1 MPPESRGLDFVVIGV
16 FAYHRGMGD
25 EKKRL
30 GSLAR
35 GVQSLGRQSRELRA
49 EVDFLDRFSTSLP
62 AAACA
67 AVRSY
72 LTMIEHAAE
81 MTVAQVEVLRAEIAK
96 EQAGR
101 QVKRLA
107 EKLR

>member
-1 MPPESRGLDFVVIGV
+1 
-16 FAYHRGMGD
+16 MGD

-30 GSLAR
+30 AGLAR
-35 GVQSLGRQSRELRA
+35 GVQGLRRQSRDLRA

-67 AVRSY
+67 AARSY

-81 MTVAQVEVLRAEIAK
+81 MTLAQVQVLRAEVAK
-96 EQAGR
+96 QQADR
-101 QVKRLA
+101 QVKRLSA
-107 EKLR
+107 RLR

>member
-1 MPPESRGLDFVVIGV
+1 MS
-16 FAYHRGMGD
+16 D

-30 GSLAR
+30 AGLGR
-35 GVQSLGRQSRELRA
+35 GVQALRRQARDLRA

-67 AVRSY
+67 AARSY
-72 LTMIEHAAE
+72 LDMIEHAAE
-81 MTVAQVEVLRAEIAK
+81 MTLAQLDVLRAEAAK
-96 EQAGR
+96 RQADR
-101 QVKRLA
+101 QVKKLV

>member
-1 MPPESRGLDFVVIGV
+1 MS
-16 FAYHRGMGD
+16 D

-30 GSLAR
+30 GGLAR
-35 GVQSLGRQSRELRA
+35 GVLALRRQARDLRA

-67 AVRSY
+67 AARSY

-81 MTVAQVEVLRAEIAK
+81 MASAQIDVLRAEIAK
-96 EQAGR
+96 QQADR

-107 EKLR
+107 ARMR

>member
-1 MPPESRGLDFVVIGV
+1 
-16 FAYHRGMGD
+16 MGD

-30 GSLAR
+30 AGLAR
-35 GVQSLGRQSRELRA
+35 GVQVLRRQSRELRD
-49 EVDFLDRFSTSLP
+49 EVDFLDRFSDSLP

-67 AVRSY
+67 AARSY

-81 MTVAQVEVLRAEIAK
+81 LTLAQVGVLRAEVAK
-96 EQAGR
+96 GEADR

-107 EKLR
+107 AKMR